1 MQEIDFTARAVE
13 VGGER
18 VVRRVGRFRL
28 VQAAGGFV
36 WTFEDRVGACWY
48 WDSREWRWTGRP
60 QPSAT
65 AAEATVGFD
74 PFAP

>member
-1 MQEIDFTARAVE
+1 MREIDFTARAAE
-13 VGGER
+13 VGVER
-18 VVRRVGRFRL
+18 GARRVGRFRL

-36 WTFEDRVGACWY
+36 WTFEDRAEACWY
-48 WDSREWRWTGRP
+48 WDAREWRWTGRP